1 MKNIN
6 NTNNSIKN
14 EEEIKMTT
22 MGLKLAAALEKVGG
36 KDTFLASVEEENKTA
51 EINDIAAA
59 IADAVVGALHKVAVK
74 AAHKLVKTVR
84 PFVDLLVKAAK
95 AAETADWETSMALWG
110 VDVTV
115 ISHPVHEVKPVRVP
129 SLHAIER
136 QYRYDSK
143 AEVSE
148 AVTADKKAWA
158 TWEAWV
164 DGTLYALPIEIKNR
178 LLEDSKMEIVHA
190 YWADFQD
197 WRRWSESVGDFVFDL
212 QRFCAMP
219 ALKRTVWASEDAIH
233 TKDGEVFRYDV
244 SRTVFLCGADYY
256 EDARTN
262 IKVVAGEF
270 IAGKRDNRDEVF
282 YKDTLPLAH
291 RFPGAGAMIGRQVSN
306 ELEVG
311 QVITGFNSAMTL
323 VSYAK
328 ALADELETTV
338 DKLSATDCLKY
349 KKDSNVWRYANVIFR
364 WFEYYNDWGTRE
376 EEKDKADYVTP
387 LFYSRNSLTG
397 QLICYVTPET
407 AKDVVLRIRRMPR
420 NLPLDQVM
428 QAMYDLAAVKRMN
441 GEAVI
446 DGDKK
451 PDPKVLAGIFGFEK
465 IAKVQQQGKQDI
477 TVAVRRQVNN
487 KGEAACTINGDVVAL
502 TQDKRR
508 SPSTWFAT
516 KGGFDYA
523 TGEKSWGGAS
533 LSETFRTKK
542 GALIFEDFVQNVRV
556 PLFRMLANSG
566 CALVSTFNKLVNQD
580 LESVKHNKGQRK
592 FRLPDAE
599 QKAINAAFANLGQNG
614 RTLVSALQSVIKDF
628 WSSGDVFRETVEFA
642 GSTKHL
648 ADVQSALDKMS
659 AQQKDKFF
667 RAVSNQTRL
676 LFEAVGV
683 NDPVKRIRMALFAA
697 KSVTGDK
704 GNAYS
709 FCQSALAE
717 EFVLWLLNL
726 PDSVLQTLS
735 DKSSISIAR
744 ETTDVVT
751 LVGAFANMSDERKQR
766 LSGKKINF
774 ANGVAFFN
782 GRPMAVADSSLT
794 GYFALRVSEEGTVT
808 AHCPISELITVPAA
822 DQAVRYVKLVES
834 ETKSDIET
842 AVTGLW
848 CGPVRFTK
856 DADRNPVIVEDEQ
869 SVVISQYYSTS
880 GDDVNSVIFSAGIAY
895 DAEKDEFV
903 KVVETPVQ
911 VKAVTSFVK
920 EYSYDLNGATRYGAF
935 ALFRNVAASNR
946 KWR

>member
-14 EEEIKMTT
+14 EEEIKMTI
-22 MGLKLAAALEKVGG
+22 MELKLNAALEKVGG
-36 KDTFLASVEEENKTA
+36 KDAFLASVEEEKKTA

-59 IADAVVGALHKVAVK
+59 IADAVVGALHKVAIK
-74 AAHKLVKTVR
+74 ATHKLVKAMR
-84 PFVDLLVKAAK
+84 PAIDLLVKAAK
-95 AAETADWETSMALWG
+95 VAETADWQQTMAFWG
-110 VDVTV
+110 GNKIV
-115 ISHPVHEVKPVRVP
+115 
-129 SLHAIER
+129 AIAP
-136 QYRYDSK
+136 K
-143 AEVSE
+143 AE
-148 AVTADKKAWA
+148 T
-158 TWEAWV
+158 
-164 DGTLYALPIEIKNR
+164 
-178 LLEDSKMEIVHA
+178 VHA
-190 YWADFQD
+190 LSPDTLRNLQWVRSGNSNPDN
-197 WRRWSESVGDFVFDL
+197 FVFDL

-219 ALKRTVWASEDAIH
+219 TLKRTVWASEDAVH

-282 YKDTLPLAH
+282 YKDTLPLAR

-328 ALADELETTV
+328 ALADELKTTV
-338 DKLSATDCLKY
+338 DKLSVTDCLKY
-349 KKDSNVWRYANVIFR
+349 KKDSVVWRYANVVFK
-364 WFEYYNDWGTRE
+364 WYEYYNDWGTRE

-387 LFYSRNSLTG
+387 LLYSRNSLTG

-407 AKDVVLRIRRMPR
+407 AKDVVLRIRCMPR

-465 IAKVQQQGKQDI
+465 IAKVQQQGKRDI

-502 TQDKRR
+502 TQDRKR
-508 SPSTWFAT
+508 SPATWFVT
-516 KGGFDYA
+516 KGDFDYA
-523 TGEKSWGGAS
+523 TGEKGWGGAS

-542 GALIFEDFVQNVRV
+542 GALVFEDFVQNVRV

-580 LESVKHNKGQRK
+580 LESVKQNKGQRK

-599 QKAINAAFANLGQNG
+599 QKAVNAAFSNLGQNG

-628 WSSGDVFRETVEFA
+628 WSSGDVFKETVAFA

-697 KSVTGDK
+697 KSVTGNK
-704 GNAYS
+704 GNAFS

-726 PDSVLQTLS
+726 PDAVLQTLS
-735 DKSSISIAR
+735 NKSSISIAR

-766 LSGKKINF
+766 LNGKRISF
-774 ANGVAFFN
+774 TNGVAFFN

-794 GYFALRVSEEGTVT
+794 GYFTLRVNEEGLVT

-880 GDDVNSVIFSAGIAY
+880 GDVNSVIFSAGIAY

-911 VKAVTSFVK
+911 IKAVTSFVK
-920 EYSYDLNGATRYGAF
+920 EYSYDLNGVTRHGAF
-935 ALFRNVAASNR
+935 ALFRNVTASNR
-946 KWR
+946 KWRQ